1 MASAM
6 TTADSVAERLCAHGE
21 RPTRAYWGRFAIFLL
36 ISVVIASLGLYRN
49 SGALVIA
56 AMLLA
61 PLMTPILGI
70 AAALVKGWTVR
81 LLRMAAFVIAATVAT
96 IATAFLLFVL
106 LDVPRGLVLAS
117 EVLARTDPGLEELLV
132 ALAAGLAGA
141 YAELRHE
148 EVSLV
153 PGVAIGVSL
162 VPPLCAAGILLYFGE
177 PELAWEATL
186 LYLTNLAAIV
196 FAAAGVFLV
205 MGLRPAL
212 RDRALTARVALGTI
226 IAGTAVVV
234 LAVQLGA
241 STLRRFHEAR
251 DESLVVEAIQE
262 WSRGHRVEI
271 VRADVR
277 GQLVDVRFV
286 IDVPLQMADVLVA
299 PGELVSTDLD
309 AGLLAEQIRK
319 KLGRDVRVR
328 FSGQIRYSQ
337 TLGS

>member
-1 MASAM
+1 M
-6 TTADSVAERLCAHGE
+6 TTADSVAERLCEPGE
-21 RPTRAYWGRFAIFLL
+21 RPTRGYWGRFATFLL

-81 LLRMAAFVIAATVAT
+81 LLRMAAFVIVATVAT
-96 IATAFLLFVL
+96 IATAFVLFVL
-106 LDVPRGLVLAS
+106 LEVPRGLSITS
-117 EVLARTDPGLEELLV
+117 EVLGRTDPGLEELLV

-141 YAELRHE
+141 YAELRQE

-177 PELAWEATL
+177 PWLAWEATL

-196 FAAAGVFLV
+196 FAAAAVFLV
-205 MGLRPAL
+205 MGLRPAT
-212 RDRALTARVALGTI
+212 RDRGGTARVAFGTI
-226 IAGTAVVV
+226 VAGAAVVV
-234 LAVQLGA
+234 LALQLGA
-241 STLRRFHEAR
+241 STVRRFQEAR
-251 DESLVVEAIQE
+251 EESLVVEAIQE
-262 WSRGHRVEI
+262 WASGHQVEI
-271 VRADVR
+271 MRADVR
-277 GQLVDVRFV
+277 GELVDVRFV

-299 PGELVSTDLD
+299 PGDLVSTDLD
-309 AGLLAEQIRK
+309 AGLLAERIRER
-319 KLGRDVRVR
+319 LARDVRVR

-337 TLGS
+337 TLGG